1 MPSNTPTILLLGTC
15 DTKLSELLYTKSQI
29 ESTNATVLLM
39 DCGRNPS
46 RHEEITIP
54 QSALLTT
61 SPSTPIPDLTA
72 LTRAEYITTL
82 VPYATKKVTHLH
94 ESHQIQ
100 GILAIGGS
108 CGTTLAAAV
117 MRDGLPVGFPKLIV
131 STMTS
136 GDVGPFIGETDIS
149 MMYSVVDIAGRNGI
163 VEGVLDNA
171 AGGIVGMASA
181 FLKRERGNKEAEL
194 SSGVKIG
201 ISMFG
206 VTTPGVKRARERL
219 EEVLPGCEVYVFH
232 ATGSGGRALERL
244 VREGRIDAVL
254 DLTTTEIADE
264 VVGGVLS
271 AGDGRLT
278 AATVRDIPR
287 VVSVGACD
295 MVNFGEVGS
304 VPAKFLEG
312 KRLFYEHNAAV
323 TLMRTTKKECADIGT
338 LIAGNLLRDSRDRG
352 QLRRTKVI
360 LPVGGVSML
369 DVPGQ
374 PFHDPEADEVLFST
388 LEREL
393 EGSGISVMRDSRDIN
408 DPNFAVV
415 VADELAELIRRE

>member
-1 MPSNTPTILLLGTC
+1 MSPNTPTILLLGTC

-39 DCGRNPS
+39 DIGRNPAT
-46 RHEEITIP
+46 HEEITIP

-61 SPSTPIPDLTA
+61 TSPDLTT
-72 LTRAEYITTL
+72 LTRTDYITTL
-82 VPYATKKVTHLH
+82 IPYATKKVTHLH
-94 ESHQIQ
+94 EHHQIH

-108 CGTTLAAAV
+108 CGTTLAATV
-117 MRDGLPVGFPKLIV
+117 MRDALPVGFPKLIV
-131 STMTS
+131 STMAS

-149 MMYSVVDIAGRNGI
+149 MMYSVVDIAGRNCI

-181 FLKRERGNKEAEL
+181 FLKRERGTAGEREV
-194 SSGVKIG
+194 SSRVRIG

-206 VTTPGVKRARERL
+206 VTTPGVMRARERL
-219 EEVLPGCEVYVFH
+219 EEVLGGCEVYVFH

-271 AGDGRLT
+271 AGTGRLT

-295 MVNFGEVGS
+295 MVNFGEVVT
-304 VPAKFLEG
+304 VPATFREG
-312 KRLFYEHNAAV
+312 KRRFYEHNSTV
-323 TLMRTTKKECADIGT
+323 TLMRTTKKECSDIGMF
-338 LIAGNLLRDSRDRG
+338 IAANLLRDSRDRG

-374 PFHDPEADEVLFST
+374 PFHDPEADEALFST

-393 EGSGISVMRDSRDIN
+393 EGSGISVVRDSRDIN
-408 DPNFAVV
+408 DPDFAVA
-415 VADELAELIRRE
+415 VADELAKLIRR